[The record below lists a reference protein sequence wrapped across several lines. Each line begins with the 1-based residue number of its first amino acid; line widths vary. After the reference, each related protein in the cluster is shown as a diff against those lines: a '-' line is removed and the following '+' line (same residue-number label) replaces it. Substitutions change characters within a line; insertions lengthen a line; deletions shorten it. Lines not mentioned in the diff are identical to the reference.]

1 MVSHDD
7 KLEEV
12 AKFFEKMSGSN
23 SQALR
28 WELKRLREYR
38 DGLFEEHP
46 FKVGDKVKLNHT
58 PDLKPTSG
66 WYGHR
71 HYLTKDAIA
80 TVHGLDW
87 SRNKGFLADVT
98 FDGEWYQRTYPKK
111 RVEMVAEKDRGHFI
125 MPAFWFDKYEPLP
138 PPPPLRPKIP
148 PIKNRCHS
156 CGQDI
161 WESKL

>member
-58 PDLKPTSG
+58 PELYSTSG
-66 WYGHR
+66 WYGDR
-71 HYLTKDAIA
+71 HYLARGGIGVVVVRRCSCD
-80 TVHGLDW
+80 
-87 SRNKGFLADVT
+87 KGFLA
-98 FDGEWYQRTYPKK
+98 GL
-111 RVEMVAEKDRGHFI
+111 AG
-125 MPAFWFDKYEPLP
+125 
-138 PPPPLRPKIP
+138 
-148 PIKNRCHS
+148 
-156 CGQDI
+156 G
-161 WESKL
+161 